1 MSSLAV
7 LALVAAPLATADNPP
22 AGAPAGAVVTA
33 RASATIVRG
42 AAVRQSG
49 PPPQEGPSVQIT
61 RTADGEV
68 LVEFT

>member
-7 LALVAAPLATADNPP
+7 LALVAAPLATADNP
-22 AGAPAGAVVTA
+22 PAGAVVTA

-49 PPPQEGPSVQIT
+49 PPPQDGPSVQIT